1 MVNKQKIK
9 KLAMIAAK
17 EKKIPS
23 DIEEYVLK
31 HMDKQELKD
40 FLVFY
45 KNALSK
51 ERVYVFS
58 ANSISSTNMDILKN
72 HYNDRELIFETDE
85 TLGAGIRLVNNDL
98 IVDYTFKNIL
108 DETIEKLKN

>member
-85 TLGAGIRLVNNDL
+85 TLGACIS
-98 IVDYTFKNIL
+98 
-108 DETIEKLKN
+108 